1 MVIDLAPPT
10 LPQPPAPFR
19 VLVVSDRS
27 TCRGPAVQRLLGAHL
42 RAGGGHADVVLGC
55 AGVAAG
61 AGDPM
66 HPDTAR
72 ALAELDVDAGGHAA
86 RRLTERRVAQAD
98 LVLTVAREQLR
109 AVTGLRPDAA
119 ARTFPLLE
127 LARLAAA
134 AEGGPTPAGRNGSLR
149 ARVTALDALRALPT
163 RGTGADGAAGDTDDV
178 DDPADGGY
186 ARHRRMV
193 RAVDVVTLQVA
204 RLLTVAAAAGRTAAA
219 PAAPAV

>member
-1 MVIDLAPPT
+1 MVIDLSPPAPP
-10 LPQPPAPFR
+10 PAVPFR
-19 VLVVSDRS
+19 VLVVSGRS
-27 TCRGPAVQRLLGAHL
+27 TCRGPAVQRLLSAHL
-42 RAGGGHADVVLGC
+42 RAGGGHVDVVLGC

-98 LVLTVAREQLR
+98 LVLTVARDQVP

-119 ARTFPLLE
+119 RRTFPLLE

-134 AEGGPTPAGRNGSLR
+134 AEAGATPVGHGGSLR
-149 ARVTALDALRALPT
+149 ARVTALDALRALPA
-163 RGTGADGAAGDTDDV
+163 RGGGSAPGADGAETDDV

-193 RAVDVVTLQVA
+193 RGVDVVTLQVA
-204 RLLTVAAAAGRTAAA
+204 RLLTVAAAAGRTAA

>member
-1 MVIDLAPPT
+1 MVIDLSPPT
-10 LPQPPAPFR
+10 LPQAAAPFR
-19 VLVVSDRS
+19 VLVVSDWS
-27 TCRGPAVQRLLGAHL
+27 TARGPAVQRLLGAHL
-42 RAGGGHADVVLGC
+42 RAGGGHADVVLGS
-55 AGVAAG
+55 AGVTAG

-98 LVLTVAREQLR
+98 LVITVARDQLR
-109 AVTGLRPDAA
+109 AVTELRPDAA
-119 ARTFPLLE
+119 RRTFPLLE
-127 LARLAAA
+127 FARLAAA
-134 AEGGPTPAGRNGSLR
+134 AEGGPTPIGRTGSLR
-149 ARVTALDALRALPT
+149 ARVSALDALRALPG
-163 RGTGADGAAGDTDDV
+163 RATGAGDTDDI
-178 DDPADGGY
+178 DDPGGGGY

-204 RLLTVAAAAGRTAAA
+204 RLLTASAAGPVPVAA

>member
-1 MVIDLAPPT
+1 MVIDLS
-10 LPQPPAPFR
+10 PPAPLPTVPFR
-19 VLVVSDRS
+19 VLVVSGRS
-27 TCRGPAVQRLLGAHL
+27 ICRGPAVQRLLSAHL

-86 RRLTERRVAQAD
+86 RRLTERRVVQAD
-98 LVLTVAREQLR
+98 LVLTVARDQVR

-119 ARTFPLLE
+119 RRTFPLLE
-127 LARLAAA
+127 LARLAVA
-134 AEGGPTPAGRNGSLR
+134 AESGAAPVGHHGSLR
-149 ARVTALDALRALPT
+149 ARVSALDALRALPA
-163 RGTGADGAAGDTDDV
+163 RGGGAVGDTDDV

-204 RLLTVAAAAGRTAAA
+204 RLLTVAAAAGRVAAA

>member
-1 MVIDLAPPT
+1 MVIDLSPPT
-10 LPQPPAPFR
+10 LPQAAAPFR

-27 TCRGPAVQRLLGAHL
+27 TARGPAVQRLLGAHL

-55 AGVAAG
+55 AGVTAG

-72 ALAELDVDAGGHAA
+72 ALAELDVDAGGHVA

-98 LVLTVAREQLR
+98 LVLTVSRDQLR
-109 AVTGLRPDAA
+109 AVTELRPDAA
-119 ARTFPLLE
+119 RRTFPLLE

-134 AEGGPTPAGRNGSLR
+134 AEGGPTPPTLR

-163 RGTGADGAAGDTDDV
+163 RGNGGAGDADDV
-178 DDPADGGY
+178 DDPADGGF

-193 RAVDVVTLQVA
+193 RGVDVVTLQVA
-204 RLLTVAAAAGRTAAA
+204 RLLMVSSAGPVPVAA

>member
-1 MVIDLAPPT
+1 MVIDLS
-10 LPQPPAPFR
+10 PPAPLPTVPFR
-19 VLVVSDRS
+19 VLVVSGRS
-27 TCRGPAVQRLLGAHL
+27 ICRGPAVQRLLSAHL

-98 LVLTVAREQLR
+98 LVLTVARDQVP
-109 AVTGLRPDAA
+109 AVTGLRPDAVR
-119 ARTFPLLE
+119 RTFPLLE

-134 AEGGPTPAGRNGSLR
+134 SEAGATPVGRNGSLR

-163 RGTGADGAAGDTDDV
+163 RGGGSDGADGADADDV
-178 DDPADGGY
+178 DDPADGEY

-204 RLLTVAAAAGRTAAA
+204 RLLTVAAAAGRTAA
-219 PAAPAV
+219 PAAPVV

>member
-1 MVIDLAPPT
+1 MVIDLSPPT
-10 LPQPPAPFR
+10 LPQAAAPFR

-27 TCRGPAVQRLLGAHL
+27 TARGPAVHRLLGAHL

-55 AGVAAG
+55 AGVAAA

-72 ALAELDVDAGGHAA
+72 ALAELDVAAGGHAA
-86 RRLTERRVAQAD
+86 RRLTERRVVQAD
-98 LVLTVAREQLR
+98 LVLTVARAQMR
-109 AVTGLRPDAA
+109 AVTELRPDAA
-119 ARTFPLLE
+119 GRTFPLLE

-134 AEGGPTPAGRNGSLR
+134 AEGGATPVGHTGSIR
-149 ARVTALDALRALPT
+149 ARVTALDALRALPS
-163 RGTGADGAAGDTDDV
+163 RAGAAGDRDDV

-186 ARHRRMV
+186 AGHRRMV

-204 RLLTVAAAAGRTAAA
+204 RLLTLSAAAGRTAAA
-219 PAAPAV
+219 PAV